1 MDVLRERAPARIYRI
16 YHHQDGATMSA
27 KRGKKQQ
34 TDAETDRPVS
44 TVMETKVFKSGN
56 SYAVRLPKLVYSGGE
71 TPVYVKKLEGG
82 KLLIVPKVK
91 ERWPTGF
98 LESFGNSPA
107 DFEAPARP
115 AANPSDDERAAGLFS
130 NTVAEE

>member
-1 MDVLRERAPARIYRI
+1 MP
-16 YHHQDGATMSA
+16 A
-27 KRGKKQQ
+27 KRGKKK
-34 TDAETDRPVS
+34 TSGVAKAVS
-44 TVMETKVFKSGN
+44 RVMETKVFKSGN

-71 TPVYVKKLEGG
+71 TPVYIKKLEGG
-82 KLLIVPKVK
+82 RLLIAPKVK

-115 AANPSDDERAAGLFS
+115 GANPSDDERAATLFS
-130 NTVAEE
+130 NEAVEE